1 MRMSTS
7 SSVFHTN
14 INEIRVLPILEV
26 KRETSTV
33 KSIVFED
40 YPCSHANPGQYV
52 MVWIPGVD
60 EIPLSI
66 SLMGENESCR
76 VTVKKVGDATS
87 ALHKKAIG
95 ESIGVRG
102 PYGNHFDL
110 VKGNVIVVGG
120 GTGIAP
126 IIPLIQRLM
135 QMGSDLTLI
144 VGYKDSS
151 ELLFYEEAMSLLRG
165 EGKLLVTTED
175 GSRGFQGFPTDILS
189 EEINTDSF
197 DMVYTCGPELM
208 MKKVFEISEN
218 NGVELQASLER
229 YIKCSIG
236 VCGQCVLSPHG
247 LRVCVEG
254 PVFKSSILRE
264 LDDFGVFSRN
274 SSGKKIH
281 L

>member
-1 MRMSTS
+1 MSTS
-7 SSVFHTN
+7 SSAFHTN
-14 INEIRVLPILEV
+14 INDVRVLPILEV
-26 KRETSTV
+26 KRETYTV
-33 KSIVFED
+33 KSIIFED
-40 YPCSHANPGQYV
+40 YLCSHANPGQYA

-87 ALHKKAIG
+87 ALHKKTIG

-126 IIPLIQRLM
+126 IIPLIQRLF
-135 QMGSDLTLI
+135 QIGSDLTLI
-144 VGYKDSS
+144 VGYKNSN

-175 GSRGFQGFPTDILS
+175 GSRGFQGFPTDLLS
-189 EEINTDSF
+189 EEISTDSF

-236 VCGQCVLSPHG
+236 VCGQCVLSPLG
-247 LRVCVEG
+247 IRVCVEG
-254 PVFKSSILRE
+254 PVLKSSILRE

-281 L
+281 LQ

>member
-1 MRMSTS
+1 MKMSTNS
-7 SSVFHTN
+7 SAFHTN
-14 INEIRVLPILEV
+14 INEVRVLPILEV
-26 KRETSTV
+26 KKETSTV

-40 YPCSHANPGQYV
+40 YLCSHANPGQYA

-66 SLMGENESCR
+66 SLMSENETCR

-87 ALHKKAIG
+87 ALHKKTIG

-102 PYGNHFDL
+102 PYGSHFDL
-110 VKGNVIVVGG
+110 IKGKVIVVGG

-126 IIPLIQRLM
+126 IIPLIQRLLGI
-135 QMGSDLTLI
+135 GSDLTLI
-144 VGYKDSS
+144 VGYKNSS
-151 ELLFYEEAMSLLRG
+151 ELLFYEEAMSLLRA

-175 GSRGFQGFPTDILS
+175 GSHGFQGFPTDLLS
-189 EEINTDSF
+189 EEISTDSF

-218 NGVELQASLER
+218 IEVELQASLER

-236 VCGQCVLSPHG
+236 VCGQCVLSPLG
-247 LRVCVEG
+247 VRVCVEG
-254 PVFKSSILRE
+254 PVLNSNVLRE

-274 SSGKKIH
+274 SYGKKIR